1 MPLAGAARGCRKTK
15 RIYREPSLYNQSF
28 WELLGAI
35 IRVLRVFASFWEPGF
50 SSVPS
55 DGDGVPRRQA
65 RALPCWPCTRQ
76 PNTLPRAGCRL
87 LLRSEVRCSHSAFPT
102 TLAATALAAGS
113 AAFAF
118 TDAAARDAA
127 APLRAAALTAAVSA
141 LVAADHAPALLRP
154 DALQA
159 FV

>member
-1 MPLAGAARGCRKTK
+1 MLVELLGAFITRAFG
-15 RIYREPSLYNQSF
+15 SF
-28 WELLGAI
+28 WELLLGYCEFLLAFGS
-35 IRVLRVFASFWEPGF
+35 RAFPPCRLTATASHVGK
-50 SSVPS
+50 
-55 DGDGVPRRQA
+55 
-65 RALPCWPCTRQ
+65 RALSRAGRARCTRQ

-159 FV
+159 YV